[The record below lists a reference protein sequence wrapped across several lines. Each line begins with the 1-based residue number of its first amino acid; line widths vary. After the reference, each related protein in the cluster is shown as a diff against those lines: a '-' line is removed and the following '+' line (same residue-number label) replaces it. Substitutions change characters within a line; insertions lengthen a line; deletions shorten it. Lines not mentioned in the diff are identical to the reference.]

1 MRSARLP
8 LLMLLAYGAIVL
20 GEGLVAAVNA
30 GVGTDLSRAAITLA
44 GVLWVVHGLQRGQA
58 WAWWLTVG
66 GATVFLVSVITALV
80 LAASLQAQPSLTLS
94 VYAKA
99 GVLLAALVLLLP
111 SATRRRYLAGRR
123 GAD

>member
-20 GEGLVAAVNA
+20 GEGLVSAVNA

-44 GVLWVVHGLQRGQA
+44 GVLWVVHGLRRVQA

-66 GATVFLVSVITALV
+66 GATVFLVSVVTALV
-80 LAASLQAQPSLTLS
+80 LAASLQAQPSLGLS

-99 GVLLAALVLLLP
+99 SVLLAALLPLLAP
-111 SATRRRYLAGRR
+111 ATRRRYLAGRR
-123 GAD
+123 EAD

>member
-1 MRSARLP
+1 MFSARLP

-44 GVLWVVHGLQRGQA
+44 GVLWVVHGLRRGQA

-66 GATVFLVSVITALV
+66 GATVFLVSVVTALV
-80 LAASLQAQPSLTLS
+80 LAASLQAPPSLALS

-99 GVLLAALVLLLP
+99 GVLLVALVLLLP
-111 SATRRRYLAGRR
+111 SATRRRYLAGRS

>member
-1 MRSARLP
+1 
-8 LLMLLAYGAIVL
+8 MLLAYGAIVL
-20 GEGLVAAVNA
+20 GEGLVAAAKA

-44 GVLWVVHGLQRGQA
+44 GVLWVVHGLRRGQA

-66 GATVFLVSVITALV
+66 GATVFLVSVVTALV
-80 LAASLQAQPSLTLS
+80 LAASLQAPPSLAPS

-99 GVLLAALVLLLP
+99 GLLLVVLVWLLAPGA
-111 SATRRRYLAGRR
+111 RRRYLAGRR